1 MPAADHPKH
10 PVKLIDRQ
18 DSGRGIVDRLGQRL
32 YGDVDDDPEGKRSI
46 LLDRALAPKGD
57 YISQSLFISRYGAAV
72 QKEKRFAYRRK
83 IADPMGE
90 LDNAICALR
99 FCEERA

>member
-10 PVKLIDRQ
+10 PVKLIDGQ
-18 DSGRGIVDRLGQRL
+18 DGGRGIVDRLGQRL
-32 YGDVDDDPEGKRSI
+32 YGDVDDDPEGERSI

-57 YISQSLFISRYGAAV
+57 CLSQSLFISRYGAAV
-72 QKEKRFAYRRK
+72 QKEKRFAYRRE